1 MTPQET
7 RGAGDDPY
15 VVLGVTRD
23 APRDEIRRAHR
34 ELVAYYAPAAA
45 EGDAAAGERLHRVND
60 AWTVLSSPTRRRA
73 LDRALADGGEAGVA
87 GAARPLGA
95 PAEPEEDEGP
105 RAELLGEMDD
115 HRRSIA
121 RMALM
126 YGPLTLVLLAL
137 WMAPLTAVL
146 DGQGAALIPLAIL
159 GVFVFAAAF
168 QLATALRDL
177 RARPTSTRG
186 EVRRVWTKGGLLWF
200 FPSHFVMVGRRH
212 VFVTRP
218 DVWLQVKEGEILECH
233 HWPHTRTLIRVWRL
247 APRRVLFMCT
257 GNSARSQIAEALLRE
272 RGGAE
277 YEARSAGSDP
287 AGGVHPLTLRVLA
300 EDGAGGAASR
310 AVPTGVEAYIDEE
323 WDCVITVC
331 DRARETCPAFPRAR
345 RTLHWS
351 VPDPAAAGGGEDA
364 RLEAFRAAREDLRAR
379 VEEFVLA
386 GAGPIS
392 PP

>member
-1 MTPQET
+1 MTPPEA
-7 RGAGDDPY
+7 RAAGDDPY

-34 ELVAYYAPAAA
+34 ELVAYYAPAVA
-45 EGDAAAGERLHRVND
+45 EGDADAGERLHRVND

-95 PAEPEEDEGP
+95 PAEPDEDEGP
-105 RAELLGEMDD
+105 RAELLGEMED

-126 YGPLTLVLLAL
+126 YGPLTLGLLAL
-137 WMAPLTAVL
+137 WAAPLTAAL

-159 GVFVFAAAF
+159 GVFVLAAAF

-177 RARPTSTRG
+177 RARPTFTRG
-186 EVRRVWTKGGLLWF
+186 EVRRAWTKGGLLWF
-200 FPSHFVMVGRRH
+200 FPSHFVMVGRSH

-218 DVWLQVKEGEILECH
+218 DVWLQVKEGEVLECH

-247 APRRVLFMCT
+247 APRRVLFVCA
-257 GNSARSQIAEALLRE
+257 GDQARSQIAEALLHK

-300 EDGAGGAASR
+300 EDGAGASR
-310 AVPTGVEAYIDEE
+310 AAPADVEVFLDQE
-323 WDCVITVC
+323 WDCVITVGGG
-331 DRARETCPAFPRAR
+331 ARGTRPAFPRAR

-351 VPDPAAAGGGEDA
+351 VPDPVAASGGEDA

>member
-1 MTPQET
+1 MTPPEA
-7 RGAGDDPY
+7 RAAGDDPY

-45 EGDAAAGERLHRVND
+45 EGDADAGERLHRVND

-95 PAEPEEDEGP
+95 PAEPQEDEGP
-105 RAELLGEMDD
+105 RAELLGEMED

-137 WMAPLTAVL
+137 WAAPLTAVL

-159 GVFVFAAAF
+159 GVFVLAAAF

-177 RARPTSTRG
+177 RARPTFIRG
-186 EVRRVWTKGGLLWF
+186 EVRRAWTKGGLLWF
-200 FPSHFVMVGRRH
+200 FPSHFVMVGRSH

-218 DVWLQVKEGEILECH
+218 DVWLQVKEGEVLECH

-247 APRRVLFMCT
+247 APRRVLFVCS
-257 GNSARSQIAEALLRE
+257 GDQARSQIAEALLRE

-287 AGGVHPLTLRVLA
+287 ADGVHPLTLRVLA
-300 EDGAGGAASR
+300 EDGAGAASR
-310 AVPTGVEAYIDEE
+310 AASAGVEAYAGEE
-323 WDCVITVC
+323 WDCVITVGGG
-331 DRARETCPAFPRAR
+331 ARGTRPVFPNAR

>member
-1 MTPQET
+1 MTPPEA
-7 RGAGDDPY
+7 RAAGDDPY

-87 GAARPLGA
+87 GAARPLAA
-95 PAEPEEDEGP
+95 PAEPQEDEGP
-105 RAELLGEMDD
+105 RAELLGEMED

-126 YGPLTLVLLAL
+126 YGPLTLGLLAL
-137 WMAPLTAVL
+137 WAAPLTAVL
-146 DGQGAALIPLAIL
+146 DGQAAALIPLAIL
-159 GVFVFAAAF
+159 GVFVLAAAF

-177 RARPTSTRG
+177 RARPTFIRG
-186 EVRRVWTKGGLLWF
+186 EVRRAWTKGGLLWF

-218 DVWLQVKEGEILECH
+218 DVWLQVKEGEVLECH

-247 APRRVLFMCT
+247 APRRVLFVCA
-257 GNSARSQIAEALLRE
+257 GDQARSQIAEALLHK

-300 EDGAGGAASR
+300 EDGAGASR
-310 AVPTGVEAYIDEE
+310 AAPADVGAFLDQE
-323 WDCVITVC
+323 WDCVITVGVG
-331 DRARETCPAFPRAR
+331 ARGTRPVFPRAR

>member
-1 MTPQET
+1 MTPPEA
-7 RGAGDDPY
+7 RAAGDDPY

-45 EGDAAAGERLHRVND
+45 EGDADAGERLHRVND

-95 PAEPEEDEGP
+95 PAEPTEDEGP
-105 RAELLGEMDD
+105 RAELLGEMED
-115 HRRSIA
+115 HRRTLA
-121 RMALM
+121 RMALT
-126 YGPLTLVLLAL
+126 YGPLTLALLVYCLFLLTVALDGGVGALILLAI
-137 WMAPLTAVL
+137 M
-146 DGQGAALIPLAIL
+146 
-159 GVFVFAAAF
+159 GVFAFAAAF
-168 QLATALRDL
+168 QLTAALRDL
-177 RARPTSTRG
+177 RARPAFTRG
-186 EVRRVWTKGGLLWF
+186 EVLRVWTKSQILWF
-200 FPSHFVMVGRRH
+200 LPSHFVMIGLRNI
-212 VFVTRP
+212 FVLRP
-218 DVWLQVKEGEILECH
+218 DVWLQVKEGQILECH
-233 HWPHTRTLIRVWRL
+233 HWPHTGSVIRVWRL
-247 APRRVLFMCT
+247 APRRVLFVCA
-257 GNSARSQIAEALLRE
+257 GDQARSQIAEALLHK

-287 AGGVHPLTLRVLA
+287 AGDVHPLTLRVLA
-300 EDGAGGAASR
+300 EGGAGASR
-310 AVPTGVEAYIDEE
+310 AAPADVEAYADEE
-323 WDCVITVC
+323 WDCVITVGGG
-331 DRARETCPAFPRAR
+331 ARGTRPVFPNAR